1 MSAGHKILSWLC
13 AVLAL
18 GCEAAVDTPSQQ
30 VDAPSQQMETY
41 ADWTVRCV
49 ERESLPP
56 CDMVQLATERDS
68 GEQVMQFSIAHAG
81 RDNAYGVQI
90 RVPLGVFLNGGA
102 AIRVDA
108 KAPLTG
114 FAFTRCDAGGC
125 YIERIMQPDELQPFK
140 AGIAGVLGVIGAN
153 GQPMTMPLSFRGFSE
168 ALRVMTD
175 RNRNWAAS
183 L

>member
-1 MSAGHKILSWLC
+1 M
-13 AVLAL
+13 
-18 GCEAAVDTPSQQ
+18 
-30 VDAPSQQMETY
+30 
-41 ADWTVRCV
+41 R
-49 ERESLPP
+49 
-56 CDMVQLATERDS
+56 
-68 GEQVMQFSIAHAG
+68 
-81 RDNAYGVQI
+81 YG
-90 RVPLGVFLNGGA
+90 
-102 AIRVDA
+102 A

-114 FAFTRCDAGGC
+114 FAFTRCDASGC

-140 AGIAGVLGVIGAN
+140 AGIAGVLGVIGAD